1 WGRARRPR
9 AAASDKPLRTP
20 CSEPYLDTFRLQ
32 IQALQLQ
39 QIGLTL
45 TPQTN
50 FTRASTTD
58 SSYVDLLVDR
68 AAASASAAG
77 KAGNPGE
84 AGNKATRPATA
95 LANDQGVID
104 PNIQT
109 GAQRNG
115 FMPATLALDSA
126 SPSSGSNAEQ
136 PTPASQP
143 RERKNYVG
151 GGVEYQPGQGVRVFS
166 LYQRS
171 SLGLLSKQDS
181 LSIKAG
187 GQGKALGDLNYFAD
201 FVLFNALHRRLSV
214 QFT

>member
-1 WGRARRPR
+1 
-9 AAASDKPLRTP
+9 
-20 CSEPYLDTFRLQ
+20 Q

-45 TPQTN
+45 TPQAN
-50 FTRASTTD
+50 FTRASTAD
-58 SSYVDLLVDR
+58 SSYVDLLVDK

-77 KAGNPGE
+77 KAANG
-84 AGNKATRPATA
+84 ATKPATA

-109 GAQRNG
+109 RPQRNG
-115 FMPATLALDSA
+115 FLPATLALDSA
-126 SPSSGSNAEQ
+126 SPSSGSNADQ
-136 PTPASQP
+136 PVPPPQP

-187 GQGKALGDLNYFAD
+187 GQGKALGD
-201 FVLFNALHRRLSV
+201 
-214 QFT
+214 